1 MTLALPVH
9 PALRERWQRLT
20 FGLPGP
26 YWTLVVGTFITRAGS
41 FIVPLLFVYLTQV
54 RGLSLSAAGLVTSL
68 FGAGALLGSMAGG
81 SLADGLGRKR
91 TILLSLV
98 SGALTMLLLGAAKA
112 PWQLAISA
120 FSLGLT
126 GDMYRPA
133 AQAVVADVVA
143 PAHRLKAFGIQYW
156 AINLGFTF
164 AALVGGFMAERN
176 FTLLFWGD
184 AATTLAL
191 AAIVWRKLPET
202 RPPPPSNQ
210 PAARISFIAP
220 FVDRAFAPFLVLNFL
235 VVLVFMQH
243 LTGLPAD
250 MHQKG
255 LSTEAFGVVIAANG
269 VLIVLLQPWVT
280 ERVRATPRPVLLA
293 AAAALTGLGFG
304 LTALAT
310 TVPLYLL
317 TVGLWTLGEIIF
329 SPVNASI
336 VADLSPAASRGRYQ
350 GAFTLTWALGAMV
363 SPATGPRLAESIGLT
378 GLWLSCGLL
387 GLVTAVAHLLVT
399 ARLLPAESV
408 DSKG

>member
-1 MTLALPVH
+1 
-9 PALRERWQRLT
+9 
-20 FGLPGP
+20 LPGP

-68 FGAGALLGSMAGG
+68 FGAGALLGSLAGG

-98 SGALTMLLLGAAKA
+98 SGALTMLLLGAARE
-112 PWQLAISA
+112 PWQLAITA

-176 FTLLFWGD
+176 FTILFWGD

-191 AAIVWRKLPET
+191 AAIVWRRLPET
-202 RPPPPSNQ
+202 RPPPSLSQ
-210 PAARISFIAP
+210 PVAKKTSFFAP

-280 ERVRATPRPVLLA
+280 ERVRGIPRPVLLA

-363 SPATGPRLAESIGLT
+363 SPATGPRLVESIGLT
-378 GLWLSCGLL
+378 GLWLSCALL
-387 GLVTAVAHLLVT
+387 GLVTAAAHLVVT